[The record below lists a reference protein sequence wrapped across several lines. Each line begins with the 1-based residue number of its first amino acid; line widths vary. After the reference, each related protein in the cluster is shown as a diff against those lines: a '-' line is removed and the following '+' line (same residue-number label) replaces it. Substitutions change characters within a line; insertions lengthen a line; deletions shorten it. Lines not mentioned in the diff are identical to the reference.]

1 MIVGS
6 EISKELR
13 MMGHGEHNQSG
24 IKTKYK
30 HWTVIMIM
38 MTMIDDDNGRW
49 WWLFNHKNHFP
60 GLVLDLALMMKRT
73 QRRRFFL
80 HISPS
85 FILISTILTSSL
97 LLFLK
102 SKPGEWLPGSR
113 NRRSQHRSVEDRAL
127 QKVLP
132 HVQGQRN
139 WGDCLSRRWWTSKT
153 SDLLKSKTS
162 SCKTL
167 FETFQNVNDE
177 IRGDHWSGVG
187 SSLSKGHCWRDVTC
201 SLVKIIEFVCFT
213 ELQKIMQ
220 IRNEIC
226 MLGLWEA

>member
-73 QRRRFFL
+73 QRRRFFSSHFPL
-80 HISPS
+80 FHIDIKNPYIITIIV
-85 FILISTILTSSL
+85 FKIKTITRWMTTWLAQSTLAAST
-97 LLFLK
+97 
-102 SKPGEWLPGSR
+102 GW
-113 NRRSQHRSVEDRAL
+113 
-127 QKVLP
+127 
-132 HVQGQRN
+132 GQ
-139 WGDCLSRRWWTSKT
+139 STAK
-153 SDLLKSKTS
+153 
-162 SCKTL
+162 
-167 FETFQNVNDE
+167 
-177 IRGDHWSGVG
+177 G
-187 SSLSKGHCWRDVTC
+187 SSSRSGTKKLRWLSLTKMMN
-201 SLVKIIEFVCFT
+201 LKN
-213 ELQKIMQ
+213 
-220 IRNEIC
+220 IRFAQEQDQF
-226 MLGLWEA
+226 L

>member
-113 NRRSQHRSVEDRAL
+113 NRRSQHRPVEDRAL

-139 WGDCLSRRWWTSKT
+139 WGDCLYDQEDGEPQKHQICSRARPVPVKLFLRLSKM
-153 SDLLKSKTS
+153 SMM
-162 SCKTL
+162 
-167 FETFQNVNDE
+167 
-177 IRGDHWSGVG
+177 RSGVITDQG
-187 SSLSKGHCWRDVTC
+187 WDHHY
-201 SLVKIIEFVCFT
+201 
-213 ELQKIMQ
+213 QKDIVDGTW
-220 IRNEIC
+220 
-226 MLGLWEA
+226 LAVW